1 MLSAKGL
8 KNWTKRFL
16 KLGIKRAFRFLSR
29 NLLAR
34 FTRNQR
40 SQFVDAITSPN
51 TPIIRFEWEI
61 KLSYW
66 AKWFVEEKFTDEDFD
81 CLDKLLQLI
90 ADNQDNKTTDIQKL
104 LFNENG
110 KDITRAFMC
119 QNRKIISIV
128 SKHLSRINQLRIKKY
143 VRENGPEI
151 IEELFKFKEQVLK
164 RQVYRYWV
172 NILPFYHSRRGKQHF
187 KKLVETLLLLRTEKY
202 RKVKVQYSFWSK
214 YLDNYDEDGNKVKM
228 VDQFLKCV
236 LEKLGNEAVKKIV
249 LHEDCMGIVLLGAE
263 LQRNKELVN
272 VMLTHLSDQ
281 DRDSVNLLISI
292 RIPPLILDDINLPDL
307 KSPV

>member
-1 MLSAKGL
+1 
-8 KNWTKRFL
+8 
-16 KLGIKRAFRFLSR
+16 
-29 NLLAR
+29 
-34 FTRNQR
+34 
-40 SQFVDAITSPN
+40 
-51 TPIIRFEWEI
+51 
-61 KLSYW
+61 LSYW

-90 ADNQDNKTTDIQKL
+90 ADNQDNKSTDIQKL
-104 LFNENG
+104 LFNNNG

-236 LEKLGNEAVKKIV
+236 SEKLGKRALRKVV
-249 LHEDCMGIVLLGAE
+249 LHKDCMGIVLLGAE
-263 LQRNKELVN
+263 LQENKELLN

-281 DRDSVNLLISI
+281 DRDCIDLLIGT
-292 RIPPLILDDINLPDL
+292 N
-307 KSPV
+307 SPFNSRR